1 MRLGNILVGLTLLF
15 ASCVSTQPLKAQIG
29 SVKTEEYTAGF
40 EKKKSLDSL
49 PPYTDTIQI
58 PIQILKIGIW
68 IACKNHFSI
77 KILVL
82 EFVIIFGD
90 NCGKNIHL
98 FNQMISCKKHQ
109 WLIIR
114 NIFNQGCT

>member
-58 PIQILKIGIW
+58 PIQIFR
-68 IACKNHFSI
+68 NSI
-77 KILVL
+77 SLANEETSL
-82 EFVIIFGD
+82 YRTRPRG
-90 NCGKNIHL
+90 L
-98 FNQMISCKKHQ
+98 FCLNSQQMY
-109 WLIIR
+109 L
-114 NIFNQGCT
+114 